1 MNYETVVN
9 QACDAIAEH
18 LKTAIANTADVEKA
32 LLVFMELQDGNELN
46 ALKQA
51 VYNLQDERTKE
62 LITRELTNMETKA
75 MNIYNNELIFKD
87 VMESADAMLTALK
100 GTEAENAA
108 RDFKEHLTFEFFTAN
123 TAGEPIGNIEKVI
136 EEVASFTNLLNKIRG
151 GMYFLGIIFSSAY
164 KKQEM
169 LTK

>member
-1 MNYETVVN
+1 MNYETVVT
-9 QACDAIAEH
+9 QTCDAIAEH
-18 LKTAIANTADVEKA
+18 LKAAIANTTDVEKA

-62 LITRELTNMETKA
+62 LITRELTNMETKT

-87 VMESADAMLTALK
+87 VMESADAVLTALK

-108 RDFKEHLTFEFFTAN
+108 RDFKEHLAFEFFTAN

-136 EEVASFTNLLNKIRG
+136 EEVASFTKLLNKIRG
-151 GMYFLGIIFSSAY
+151 GMYFLGIIFSSAC

>member
-1 MNYETVVN
+1 MVNDELDNMEVTAKISGLLGEPYHYVLET
-9 QACDAIAEH
+9 
-18 LKTAIANTADVEKA
+18 
-32 LLVFMELQDGNELN
+32 MEEIKRNIE
-46 ALKQA
+46 QA

-75 MNIYNNELIFKD
+75 MNIYNNEVIFKD
-87 VMESADAMLTALK
+87 VMESADAVLTALK

-108 RDFKEHLTFEFFTAN
+108 RDFKEHLAFEFFTAN